1 MNSSTPIRWRRYY
14 LDRDDFSFGKTR
26 ADRKPLE
33 RYLRL
38 VGLVVPHLARA
49 EEIVAAQSNGHIFL
63 PR

>member
-1 MNSSTPIRWRRYY
+1 
-14 LDRDDFSFGKTR
+14 
-26 ADRKPLE
+26 LE